1 MKAINESGAT
11 FKLPSPC
18 QSSDNKLCTFKLPGS
33 GHHHTKPGRTM
44 SVQQDPVEF
53 LKRRADLEDV
63 LLEALELSWCD
74 ALSRPNAGG
83 NS

>member
-18 QSSDNKLCTFKLPGS
+18 QSADKFCSFKLPDSAGQQ
-33 GHHHTKPGRTM
+33 TKPTRTM

>member
-1 MKAINESGAT
+1 
-11 FKLPSPC
+11 
-18 QSSDNKLCTFKLPGS
+18 
-33 GHHHTKPGRTM
+33 M